1 MKKLPFLL
9 ACLMLLSLVACGKTP
24 DPVSSDPASTPDTTV
39 SSVDIA
45 PSVKIETA
53 DSAFEKGTKVTAEKV
68 TTGAVYQ
75 RAETAVKEVA
85 KQFTVYELTAV
96 KDNAQVQPD
105 GKVKVLFDIPE
116 GYSDNVTVYYVAQD
130 GKSEA
135 LNTTVDAENRTAAV
149 ELEHFSTYVLADRGE
164 ETTAT
169 TTTTTKPTT
178 TTTKATTTTK
188 PTTTT
193 TKKTTT
199 TTKAVTF
206 SAFDSHNWIA
216 RQIVGDGQFC
226 HTYEIALVGD
236 DKSMGE
242 STASPYE
249 EMVPPE
255 YRDQEKP
262 SFSFDGVDWYCGS
275 GGGGAI
281 KSVKVEGNTITIIGE
296 DDHAVVLTRIDEN
309 TAKVES
315 CHSDLITPE
324 VGVVFSIVK

>member
-53 DSAFEKGTKVTAEKV
+53 DSTFEKGTKVTAEKV

-116 GYSDNVTVYYVAQD
+116 GYSNNVTVYYVAQD

-169 TTTTTKPTT
+169 TTTTTK
-178 TTTKATTTTK
+178 
-188 PTTTT
+188 
-193 TKKTTT
+193 KTTT

-226 HTYEIALVGD
+226 HTYEINLVGD